1 MAGIFDIL
9 KVYQGRWEVAKTTSV
24 KEELGEKFTL
34 LESLEIV
41 PSEYG
46 ISVKFTFKGGY
57 YQYIPVSTECETL
70 EIGEQPNVENLVI
83 LTLHREGD
91 DDIFRINTK

>member
-1 MAGIFDIL
+1 MAGIFDTL
-9 KVYQGRWEVAKTTSV
+9 KVYQGKWNVAKTTTI
-24 KEELGEKFTL
+24 KEELGEKYEL
-34 LESLEIV
+34 LDSLEVV

-57 YQYIPVSTECETL
+57 YQYIPVSTECKTL
-70 EIGEQPNVENLVI
+70 EIGEQPNAENLVI

>member
-1 MAGIFDIL
+1 
-9 KVYQGRWEVAKTTSV
+9 
-24 KEELGEKFTL
+24 
-34 LESLEIV
+34 
-41 PSEYG
+41 
-46 ISVKFTFKGGY
+46 VKFTFKGGY

>member
-1 MAGIFDIL
+1 MAGIFDTL
-9 KVYQGRWEVAKTTSV
+9 KVYPGKWNVAKTTTI
-24 KEELGEKFTL
+24 KEELGEKYEL
-34 LESLEIV
+34 LDSLEVV

-57 YQYIPVSTECETL
+57 SQYIPVSTECETL
-70 EIGEQPNVENLVI
+70 EIGEQPRAEDLVI